1 MGSHDVFEILFREH
15 ATMLSVYLRAAVRDP
30 AAEDEIFQQS
40 MITAWKTLDRFDRS
54 RPFGPWLRGIAAH
67 HVMAWRRTRRRDHA
81 ALEAEMLDRLASVAA
96 AIEARPGDVLDDR
109 LTALSACIEQL
120 PAEGREAI
128 WLRYSHDL
136 DGEAMANR
144 LAISVEAVKK
154 RVQRA
159 RAKLAD
165 CLTRTLGLGT
175 LEVIP

>member
-1 MGSHDVFEILFREH
+1 
-15 ATMLSVYLRAAVRDP
+15 
-30 AAEDEIFQQS
+30 
-40 MITAWKTLDRFDRS
+40 
-54 RPFGPWLRGIAAH
+54 
-67 HVMAWRRTRRRDHA
+67 
-81 ALEAEMLDRLASVAA
+81 MLDRLASVAA

-165 CLTRTLGLGT
+165 CLARTLGLGT